1 VPDYTSELLSKRV
14 IAADTIAFHFRKPDG
29 FEFRAGQAIDI
40 TLADPPETDAE
51 GNTRTFS
58 LASAPA
64 EAELIIATRMRSS
77 AFKRALKAAP
87 PGLQL
92 KMDGP
97 TGSFTLHK
105 NEHKPA
111 VLMAGGIGITPFRSI
126 VFDAVAEKKAH
137 QIYLFYSNRK
147 PEDAAF
153 LGELQQVARDHS
165 NFHLVLTMTEMGGAR
180 EQWTGET
187 GPLDQK
193 KLRSHLDSLNG
204 PIYYIAGPPGMVAA
218 MRGVLVEADV
228 DEDDIRTED
237 FPGY

>member
-1 VPDYTSELLSKRV
+1 M
-14 IAADTIAFHFRKPDG
+14 AFHFRKPDG

-40 TLADPPETDAE
+40 TLANPPETDAE

-58 LASAPA
+58 LASAPT
-64 EAELIIATRMRSS
+64 EAELMIATRMRST
-77 AFKRALKAAP
+77 AFKRALKAAM

-92 KMDGP
+92 KLDGP
-97 TGSFTLHK
+97 TGSLTLHR
-105 NEHKPA
+105 NEQKPA

-126 VFDAVAEKKAH
+126 VLEAIAEKKAH

-153 LGELQQVARDHS
+153 LDELRQVAREHP
-165 NFHLVLTMTEMGGAR
+165 NFHLVSTMTEIGGSGQ
-180 EQWTGET
+180 QWAGET

-204 PIYYIAGPPGMVAA
+204 PIYYIAGPPAMVAA
-218 MRGVLVEADV
+218 MRGVLVEAHV
-228 DEDDIRTED
+228 DEDDIRAED